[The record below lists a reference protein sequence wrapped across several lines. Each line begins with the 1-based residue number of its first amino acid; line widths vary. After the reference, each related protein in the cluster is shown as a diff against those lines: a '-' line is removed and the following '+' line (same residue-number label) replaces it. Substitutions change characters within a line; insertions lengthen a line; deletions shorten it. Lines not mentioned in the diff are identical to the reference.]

1 MSINGSISVNALFH
15 DTDGTTSLKI
25 VSLKSSEEYTTGK
38 VAVVSGT
45 VGTNAAAIY
54 YTNTAYKDASGSAV
68 SFTTVQRIAFSASPL
83 AYLDAAAAL
92 GGGDIVLASRSNQ
105 VTLIDARE
113 GIQSFV
119 YTTAGTASY
128 TLVLYG
134 T

>member
-1 MSINGSISVNALFH
+1 MSINGSISVSAMFH
-15 DTDGTTSLKI
+15 DTDGTASLKI
-25 VSLKSSEEYTTGK
+25 VSLKSSDEYTTGK

-45 VGTNAAAIY
+45 VGTNSATIY
-54 YTNTAYKDASGSAV
+54 FSNTAYKDASGSAV
-68 SFTTVQRIAFSASPL
+68 SFATVHRLAFAASPL

-92 GGGDIVLASRSNQ
+92 GGGDNVLASRSNQ

-113 GIQSFV
+113 GGQSLV